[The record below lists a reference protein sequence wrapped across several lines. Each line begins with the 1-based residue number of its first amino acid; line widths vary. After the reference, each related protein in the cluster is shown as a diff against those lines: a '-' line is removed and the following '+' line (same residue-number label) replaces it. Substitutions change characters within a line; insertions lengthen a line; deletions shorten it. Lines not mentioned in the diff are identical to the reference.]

1 MNWRWAFESF
11 LSNYIKIKIIIKINK
26 FTKDKNRKEK
36 VMTFF
41 IRFIIGF
48 IIGGIVGFFI
58 AALCEVAKDDKDD
71 YDYDDDHI
79 KFV

>member
-1 MNWRWAFESF
+1 MDWRWAFESF
-11 LSNYIKIKIIIKINK
+11 LGNYIKIKINK

-41 IRFIIGF
+41 IGF

-71 YDYDDDHI
+71 YDDDHI

>member
-1 MNWRWAFESF
+1 MDWRWAFESF

-41 IRFIIGF
+41 IGF

-71 YDYDDDHI
+71 YDDDHI

>member
-1 MNWRWAFESF
+1 MGVRVVSWQ
-11 LSNYIKIKIIIKINK
+11 LYYKIIIKINK

-41 IRFIIGF
+41 IGF

-71 YDYDDDHI
+71 YDDDHI